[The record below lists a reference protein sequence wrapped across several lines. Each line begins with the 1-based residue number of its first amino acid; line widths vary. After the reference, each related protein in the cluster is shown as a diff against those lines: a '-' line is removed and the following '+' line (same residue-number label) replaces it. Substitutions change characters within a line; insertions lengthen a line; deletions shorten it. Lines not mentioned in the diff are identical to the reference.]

1 MRPSIVHARGPLVTR
16 WLACFLHY
24 KGMTSLTA
32 TFRNLP
38 AFRSLSLEDRIDRL
52 SRWAL
57 ILLLL
62 ATLACLV

>member
-1 MRPSIVHARGPLVTR
+1 MHAHGPLVTR
-16 WLACFLHY
+16 RLACFLHY
-24 KGMTSLTA
+24 QGMTSLTA
-32 TFRNLP
+32 TFRNLA
-38 AFRSLSLEDRIDRL
+38 AFRSLSLEDRVDRL